1 MDESH
6 RTPEGGLRLAAFAV
20 FVVSGK
26 HQYKAHSVCAL

>member
-1 MDESH
+1 MGEA
-6 RTPEGGLRLAAFAV
+6 RNTPRGVPRLATFAV